1 MEIQELEEQME
12 SKLVKLEEIGS
23 HQDLLNDHIASQ
35 QALIDKILD
44 QMASKK
50 DITFLQTQV
59 DRMKPTAQRVG
70 VDETV
75 RESLENQMLDL
86 QSRMDNMSHNDEI
99 NQRLVDSIAHLEQML
114 DQGNQELWQ
123 KLLSQDDQMREDFS
137 RS

>member
-59 DRMKPTAQRVG
+59 DRIRPTAQRVG